1 MRASNRV
8 NILTAHVCK
17 SDRVGSQIVEGNLE
31 LAKDQGLAMEDVLV
45 EVNKATQ
52 AGSAHLRQSNLPKD
66 GYETKSHIVF
76 SPPSRRMTADDFK
89 FMLHGG
95 NAKEADFMWV
105 VITDPEDA
113 QRILKNHIQKVKT
126 TETAFTRKGVLTRID
141 VDEWSKQRKQ
151 IIPAFGIKSLRKLMP
166 LMNEGAKNFVAHVD
180 INAKEGT
187 TLDISEALHEQ
198 TFGLIASA
206 ALGESTEFID
216 KYNEEI
222 RTGFDDALSIF
233 DFRNK
238 AEGKKTAEM
247 FDSFA
252 DDSLSS
258 GRSGNGS
265 FSPTSLAA
273 RLMDDSAGNPYKGD
287 TDLQMDELLT
297 FMFAGHDTTASTL
310 SWLIYE
316 LARNPDIQ
324 AKVQKEVDATLV
336 KLDGRQLE
344 YRDITKM
351 RYTTKVINETLRLW
365 PVVPQGPRREM
376 MFDDTIKGPD
386 GKPVT
391 VKKGTIVHV
400 PHWLLHRNKKLWGD
414 DVLEFKPDRMGD
426 KDFNK
431 NRAFMPFTRPPRDCI
446 GRNFAMMEMRTL
458 VLYIFGN
465 YDVALENP
473 SEVKQGDAKVVMKPE
488 NGVRVRLATRANAT
502 ARAKQALTTAK
513 A

>member
-1 MRASNRV
+1 VYKPQHSQQAAASAHPQAGPDRKTWIIFIFYFITRVSSMPTQRASNRV

-17 SDRVGSQIVEGNLE
+17 SVRLGSEIVEGHLE
-31 LAKDQGLAMEDVLV
+31 LAKDPGLAMEDVLV

-52 AGSAHLRQSNLPKD
+52 AGSVHLRQSNLPKD

-89 FMLHGG
+89 SMLHGG

-113 QRILKNHIQKVKT
+113 QRILKNHVQKVKT
-126 TETAFTRKGVLTRID
+126 TETNFTRKGVLTRID

-151 IIPAFGIKSLRKLMP
+151 IVPAFGIKSLGKLMP
-166 LMNEGAKNFVAHVD
+166 LMNEGAKKFVAHVD

-187 TLDISEALHEQ
+187 AVDISEALHEQ

-216 KYNEEI
+216 KYNVEI
-222 RTGFDDALSIF
+222 RNGFDDALSIF

-238 AEGKKTAEM
+238 AEGKQTANM

-258 GRSGNGS
+258 GRTGK

-324 AKVQKEVDATLV
+324 AKVQKEVDETLV
-336 KLDGRQLE
+336 KLDGRQPE

-376 MFDDTIKGPD
+376 MYDDTIKG
-386 GKPVT
+386 KKMQNQLLT
-391 VKKGTIVHV
+391 VNYV
-400 PHWLLHRNKKLWGD
+400 PNTLINPCIDQYTHTHIHTCTRTSMHLYTPTHPYTLH
-414 DVLEFKPDRMGD
+414 PY
-426 KDFNK
+426 
-431 NRAFMPFTRPPRDCI
+431 TR
-446 GRNFAMMEMRTL
+446 
-458 VLYIFGN
+458 
-465 YDVALENP
+465 
-473 SEVKQGDAKVVMKPE
+473 
-488 NGVRVRLATRANAT
+488 T
-502 ARAKQALTTAK
+502 A
-513 A
+513 